1 MTRASRANRAA
12 PALCLALLLLSA
24 TAMAAT
30 TPTRRAAAPVRRAA
44 PPKLLAP
51 IGQLTAEAR
60 MKEEE
65 GDYAGAAKRLR
76 ELRGRV
82 APDADLELTL
92 ALDEARSGQLDS
104 AWTRLT
110 RPLLDAALA
119 DSTNPARRQ
128 DYVFNQREA
137 IWRNGRYDGWHWY
150 VARARAEL
158 ALATGRWDT
167 ACDAA
172 LLAVAAR
179 PMAGKEHLLLAVA
192 AGRAGRD
199 SVAVAAARRAA
210 QLDPTLPEAHWLA
223 GLWAWRAGDRASA
236 RASFERS
243 VGADS
248 AFRAAAL
255 SLVRLRLPGSRP
267 DSLPVEFLTGIRR
280 TAVLTSPLHPKLEET
295 PRHDQPAAALGA
307 PAMTLSDEQKAR
319 LKLTKP
325 LRVFVTVLV
334 DEQGRPVL
342 NELPWIALG
351 AIPESLVADL
361 TRLSGTW
368 RFRPA
373 QRLGHPI
380 PCWASL
386 ELTLQP

>member
-12 PALCLALLLLSA
+12 PALCLALLLLST

-30 TPTRRAAAPVRRAA
+30 TPARRAAAPARRPA

-76 ELRGRV
+76 ELRVRV

-110 RPLLDAALA
+110 RPLLDSALA

-199 SVAVAAARRAA
+199 SVAAAAARRAA

-280 TAVLTSPLHPKLEET
+280 TAALTSPLHPKLEET

-319 LKLTKP
+319 LQLTKP
-325 LRVFVTVLV
+325 LRIFVTVLV

-342 NELPWIALG
+342 NELPWIAIG